1 MLNIFEM
8 TLNYKMTLN
17 YIKVLKHLKTFI
29 YKIITY
35 LSEKSL
41 K

>member
-35 LSEKSL
+35 MRKIA
-41 K
+41 